1 MTDKPLNHIGFIMD
15 GNGRW
20 AQKRGLTR
28 SDGHKEGAKNLKRVL
43 EACKKRGIHYM
54 TLYAFST
61 ENWNRPQPEV
71 HLLMTLFRQYL
82 AEAIKEFKPENDVQ
96 FRFIG
101 DRSRF
106 TDDIQQRMATLEGL
120 CSGRE
125 SYHLTVCLSYSG
137 RDEIKRAAQKMIRD
151 ALAGRLNPDDVTEDV
166 VSSYLDTA
174 GLPDPD
180 LIVRTSGEQRL
191 SGFLLWQASYAEF
204 YFPRVHWPE
213 FSEEDLDEAIEAY
226 NTRDRRFGKVKTA

>member
-1 MTDKPLNHIGFIMD
+1 MSAKKLDHIGFIMD

-28 SDGHKEGAKNLKRVL
+28 SEGHKEGAKNLKRVL
-43 EACKKRGIHYM
+43 EACQKRDIHYL

-61 ENWNRPQPEV
+61 ENWNRPEPEV

-82 AEAIKEFKPENDVQ
+82 SEAIKEFKLENEVQ

-106 TDDIQQRMATLEGL
+106 TPDIQERMAELEKL
-120 CSGRE
+120 SSVCNK
-125 SYHLTVCLSYSG
+125 YYLTVCLSYSA
-137 RDEIKRAAQKMIRD
+137 RDEIKRATQKMMQD
-151 ALAGRLNPDDVTEDV
+151 ALVGKIKPQDVTEQTI
-166 VSSYLDTA
+166 SNYLDTA

-180 LIVRTSGEQRL
+180 LIIRTSGEQRL
-191 SGFLLWQASYAEF
+191 SNFLLWQAAYSEF
-204 YFPRVHWPE
+204 YFPMVHWPE
-213 FSEEDLDEAIEAY
+213 FSEADLDAAIEDY
-226 NTRDRRFGKVKTA
+226 NTRDRRFGKVKS

>member
-1 MTDKPLNHIGFIMD
+1 MTTKPLNHIGFIMD

-20 AQKRGLTR
+20 AQQRGLTR

-43 EACKKRGIHYM
+43 EACQKRGIHYL

-61 ENWNRPQPEV
+61 ENWNRPAPEV

-82 AEAIKEFKPENDVQ
+82 AEAIKDFKPENDVQ

-106 TDDIQQRMATLEGL
+106 TKDIQERMATLEGM
-120 CSGRE
+120 CSGKE
-125 SYHLTVCLSYSG
+125 SYHLTICLSYSG
-137 RDEIKRAAQKMIRD
+137 RDEIKRAVQKMMQD
-151 ALAGRLNPDDVTEDV
+151 AIDGKIKPSDVTEDT
-166 VSSYLDTA
+166 VSNYLDTA

-204 YFPRVHWPE
+204 YFPTVHWPE
-213 FSEEDLDEAIEAY
+213 FSEADLDEAIEAY
-226 NTRDRRFGKVKTA
+226 NTRDRRFGKVK